1 MSEGSATLEE
11 PSDGSRTQTVEVIN
25 PDGAG
30 AILLVCEHAS
40 NAIPA
45 EFGDLGIGAATKASH
60 AAWDPGA
67 LAVARHLSEMFDA
80 PLVAQT
86 VSRLVY
92 DCNRPPD
99 AGDAIPA
106 RSEIHEIPG
115 NTGLSAAARADRVE
129 RFYRPFE
136 RTLAQAVARHRATHA
151 NPVLLT
157 IHSFTPIYAG
167 ERRSVEI
174 GILHDSDRRLADAIL
189 DAADGSLDI
198 RRNEPYGPADGVM
211 HTLAAHAVPHG
222 MANAMIE
229 IRNDLIAT
237 PEDVGDIAER
247 LTAWVSRAHASLTA
261 DAPKG
266 SAL

>member
-1 MSEGSATLEE
+1 LSEGSATLEE
-11 PSDGSRTQTVEVIN
+11 PLAGSRAQTVAVIN

-30 AILLVCEHAS
+30 AVLLVCEHAS

-45 EFGDLGIGAATKASH
+45 EFDDLGVGAATKASH

-92 DCNRPPD
+92 DCNRPPEAD
-99 AGDAIPA
+99 DAIPA
-106 RSEIHEIPG
+106 RSEVHQIPG
-115 NTGLSAAARADRVE
+115 NTGLSATARADRVE

-157 IHSFTPIYAG
+157 IHSFTPVYAG

-174 GILHDSDRRLADAIL
+174 GILHDSDQRLADAIL
-189 DAADGSLDI
+189 EAGDGSLDM

-211 HTLAAHAVPHG
+211 HTLTTHAVPHG
-222 MANAMIE
+222 MANAMVE

-237 PEDVGDIAER
+237 PGDVVEIASR
-247 LTAWVSRAHASLTA
+247 LAAWVSRAHASLGA
-261 DAPKG
+261 DASKG
-266 SAL
+266 AAA

>member
-1 MSEGSATLEE
+1 MTEGSATLEE
-11 PSDGSRTQTVEVIN
+11 MSAGSCAQTVEVIN
-25 PDGAG
+25 PGGAG

-40 NAIPA
+40 NAIPV
-45 EFGDLGIGAATKASH
+45 EFDDLGIGAATKASH

-67 LAVARHLSEMFDA
+67 LAVARHLSEVFDA

-99 AGDAIPA
+99 ADDAIPA
-106 RSEIHEIPG
+106 RSEIHAIPG
-115 NTGLSAAARADRVE
+115 NAGLSAAARADRVA

-136 RTLAQAVARHRATHA
+136 STMAKAVSRHLEAHSA
-151 NPVLLT
+151 PILLT
-157 IHSFTPIYAG
+157 IHSFTPVYAG

-174 GILHDSDRRLADAIL
+174 GILHDSDQRLADAIL
-189 DAADGSLDI
+189 EAADGSLDM

-211 HTLAAHAVPHG
+211 HTLTTHAVPHG

-237 PEDVGDIAER
+237 PGDAVEIASR
-247 LTAWVSRAHASLTA
+247 LAAWVSRAHASLPA

-266 SAL
+266 AAA

>member
-1 MSEGSATLEE
+1 MPKE
-11 PSDGSRTQTVEVIN
+11 PSDGSRAKTVEVIN

-30 AILLVCEHAS
+30 AILLVCEHAT
-40 NAIPA
+40 NDIPA
-45 EFGDLGIGAATKASH
+45 EFANLGIGAATKASH

-92 DCNRPPD
+92 DCNRPPE

-136 RTLAQAVARHRATHA
+136 RTLAQAVARHRGTHA
-151 NPVLLT
+151 NPILLT

-167 ERRSVEI
+167 QRRSVEI
-174 GILHDSDRRLADAIL
+174 GILHDSDQRLADAIL
-189 DAADGSLDI
+189 AAAGGSLDM

-211 HTLAAHAVPHG
+211 HTLVTHAIPTG
-222 MANAMIE
+222 MFNAMIE

-237 PEDVGDIAER
+237 PGDVVEIASR
-247 LTAWVSRAHASLTA
+247 LAAWVSRAHASLST
-261 DAPKG
+261 DASKG
-266 SAL
+266 AAA

>member
-1 MSEGSATLEE
+1 MSEGSATPEE
-11 PSDGSRTQTVEVIN
+11 PSAGTRARTVEVIN
-25 PDGAG
+25 PGGAG

-115 NTGLSAAARADRVE
+115 NTGLGAAVRADRVE

-136 RTLAQAVARHRATHA
+136 RTLAQAVARHSATHA

-174 GILHDSDRRLADAIL
+174 GILHDSDQRLADAIL
-189 DAADGSLDI
+189 AAADGSLDM

-211 HTLAAHAVPHG
+211 HTLATHAVPHG

-229 IRNDLIAT
+229 IRNDLIDT
-237 PEDVGDIAER
+237 PGDVVEIASR
-247 LTAWVSRAHASLTA
+247 LGAWVSRAHASLPA

-266 SAL
+266 AAL